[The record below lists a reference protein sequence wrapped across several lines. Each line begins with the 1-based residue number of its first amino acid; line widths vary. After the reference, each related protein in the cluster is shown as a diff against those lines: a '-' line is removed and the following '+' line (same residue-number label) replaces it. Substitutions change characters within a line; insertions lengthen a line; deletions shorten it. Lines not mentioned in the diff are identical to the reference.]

1 MSYICF
7 LSQKVKIE
15 DKEKNAKDTPGNLR
29 VSETGLKRVT
39 AVFIQ
44 VRYRGCVGGFPSRGE
59 NPPHPPL
66 NPYLICLKK
75 AGYSSYS
82 RRHDS

>member
-44 VRYRGCVGGFPSRGE
+44 VRYRGCVGVAPAWGQR
-59 NPPHPPL
+59 PHTPL

>member
-44 VRYRGCVGGFPSRGE
+44 VRYRGCVGVA
-59 NPPHPPL
+59 PL